1 MKVRNFIKF
10 LMDFDMDAEIVVST
24 NNTFY
29 DYEEMDIS
37 WGGENCG
44 DGATKEDAEFIY
56 INNLIDNKEENY
68 DTRR

>member
-24 NNTFY
+24 GNTFH

-37 WGGENCG
+37 WGGPNYG
-44 DGATKEDAEFIY
+44 DGAGKKRCRVY
-56 INNLIDNKEENY
+56 LY
-68 DTRR
+68 Q

>member
-24 NNTFY
+24 DNTFY

-37 WGGENCG
+37 WGGPHYGE
-44 DGATKEDAEFIY
+44 GAGKKDAEFIY
-56 INNLIDNKEENY
+56 INNLIDNRPE
-68 DTRR
+68 T